1 MKYIIVK
8 FKKKIKEEKGIAL
21 LFSLGILS
29 LLLVLALGFAT
40 DAIISQK
47 TAENNSN
54 LTSARLLAEGTLERV
69 KFALETA
76 TKAPWLLTSYSDTTT
91 HPNADYPNM
100 FVPSDDGNDE
110 DNETS
115 DMLGRISTDGV
126 FSGIDNVVHQ
136 ASDTLNAGQKYVR
149 WEYISQVRDDGT
161 YAITGRTAFIAIA
174 RAGINPQSLCNST
187 LSTEPAPSDATN
199 PYEKVGQN
207 VYEIYMPDLSTSANY
222 IPKFGNDFPIN
233 VTMADAIANKNS
245 SGFWPDLDAMFFE
258 LGIMDTANQARR
270 DELSSLFMIG
280 ANPTDEAY
288 WMDAHSFDGKVES
301 DPTNAGYELYQRF
314 NIAERTVPPPPATTK
329 DWDSITIADIT
340 ATPEKFY
347 ADTGTDTGVTGIKS
361 PTDQNGLGIPWLANF
376 GKTIDPATGA
386 TSDDDTL
393 KATFSAVADRRNQ
406 IIANLIDYCD
416 SNDTPTSDVTP
427 GDFENL
433 LTPDDWEAK
442 AEAYH
447 LNPTTEVRPAYT
459 GNERTLY
466 INRIATTGYLTFVGS
481 HDVGPP
487 ETSTTTVAATGKIG
501 AELVDVY
508 GNIVGF
514 ETLSGNYKVKVY
526 GKLTINLAHD
536 ATGGTSEA
544 EDFIATITSFGA
556 LSSDGYTFKWD
567 DSGAILSTKV
577 ITLERSGSV
586 APTITNASATI
597 EVTSAVLFLDD
608 NAVDFAKF
616 SNSASSMTETCS
628 FYSGQPGLGPSNT
641 QSTDVFLM
649 YTQAVDPRQNLNP
662 GDWTKGNSKLTTL
675 PTGASMGSTPPRSV
689 RTSGDTEPDA
699 LSTNNGVGADNGTP
713 RLSTAF
719 IRNAPMTSL
728 WEIGRIHRGAAWE
741 TINLK
746 VYNEDLNVKFGA
758 GGREYDKGDSNIL
771 DQVKMTSTSS
781 SPTKINLLINNDTL
795 MYRVLYGLINRVKI
809 GQTPDSSAAGF
820 TGGTAIDL
828 SGFFCE
834 DVFKQA
840 IEKSKDFKS
849 RGAIS
854 LVSNLTDGT
863 CGVAQANDAQQEEI
877 IGKITNLT
885 TTLAGEAEYYSIV
898 VLAQAIKDVGP
909 DEGGIGAKVDI
920 VKNIEGLGEITVEA
934 QRNRYD
940 RYVDEILAEQKI
952 VVTLRR
958 DTSSSPIKC
967 KIIKFE
973 FIED

>member
-1 MKYIIVK
+1 
-8 FKKKIKEEKGIAL
+8 
-21 LFSLGILS
+21 
-29 LLLVLALGFAT
+29 
-40 DAIISQK
+40 
-47 TAENNSN
+47 TA
-54 LTSARLLAEGTLERV
+54 
-69 KFALETA
+69 
-76 TKAPWLLTSYSDTTT
+76 
-91 HPNADYPNM
+91 
-100 FVPSDDGNDE
+100 
-110 DNETS
+110 
-115 DMLGRISTDGV
+115 
-126 FSGIDNVVHQ
+126 
-136 ASDTLNAGQKYVR
+136 
-149 WEYISQVRDDGT
+149 
-161 YAITGRTAFIAIA
+161 
-174 RAGINPQSLCNST
+174 
-187 LSTEPAPSDATN
+187 
-199 PYEKVGQN
+199 
-207 VYEIYMPDLSTSANY
+207 
-222 IPKFGNDFPIN
+222 
-233 VTMADAIANKNS
+233 
-245 SGFWPDLDAMFFE
+245 
-258 LGIMDTANQARR
+258 
-270 DELSSLFMIG
+270 
-280 ANPTDEAY
+280 
-288 WMDAHSFDGKVES
+288 
-301 DPTNAGYELYQRF
+301 YELYQRF

-393 KATFSAVADRRNQ
+393 KGTFAAVADKRNQ

-416 SNDTPTSDVTP
+416 SNDVPTTDVTP
-427 GDFENL
+427 ANWDASAV
-433 LTPDDWEAK
+433 T
-442 AEAYH
+442 YH
-447 LNPTTEVRPAYT
+447 GGGADGRPTYT

-466 INRIATTGYLTFVGS
+466 INRVATSGYLTFDGT
-481 HDVGPP
+481 DDGGTPTP
-487 ETSTTTVAATGKIG
+487 LYTTTVTATGKIG
-501 AELVDVY
+501 VELVDVY

-514 ETLSGNYKVKVY
+514 ETLSGNYEVKVY
-526 GKLTINLAHD
+526 GKLTITLTHD
-536 ATGGTSEA
+536 ATGDTTKT
-544 EDFIATITSFGA
+544 EDFTATINPFGA

-567 DSGAILSTKV
+567 DSGAILSGQ
-577 ITLERSGSV
+577 IISLEKLGAR
-586 APTITNASATI
+586 PTITDASATI
-597 EVTSAVLFLDD
+597 EVTSAVLFLDG

-616 SNSASSMTETCS
+616 KDATSAPALGVETCS
-628 FYSGQPGLGPSNT
+628 FYSGQPGSGSTNT

-649 YTQAVDPRQNLNP
+649 YMQGVDPRQNLNP
-662 GDWTKGNSKLTTL
+662 GDWTKGNSKLTAL
-675 PTGASMGSTPPRSV
+675 PIGASMGLTPPRSV

-699 LSTNNGVGADNGTP
+699 LNTNNGVGADNGTP

-771 DQVKMTSTSS
+771 DQLKMTSTSS
-781 SPTKINLLINNDTL
+781 SPTKINLLVNNDTL

-863 CGVAQANDAQQEEI
+863 CGVAQTNDAQQEEI

-885 TTLAGEAEYYSIV
+885 TTLAGEAEYYSVV

-909 DEGGIGAKVDI
+909 PFDPAGPPIALQGVDI
-920 VKNIEGLGEITVEA
+920 VKNVEGLGEIPVKA
-934 QRNRYD
+934 LRNRYD
-940 RYVDEILAEQKI
+940 RYADEILAEQKI

-958 DTSSSPIKC
+958 IPVGGGLFKC
-967 KIIKFE
+967 QIIKFE